1 MAKKEDWDGTR
12 KKPKRLEAS
21 IETRLAAPGLDETDS
36 VVAPDGEEAPA
47 AEVSPNRTTT
57 RRGWSWET
65 IEGARTSYVEVQG
78 PNMLVGAH
86 SGSGHTD
93 SAATCTRE
101 EFLNGRF
108 HSAVRSDHGEAV
120 LQEIITALKG

>member
-1 MAKKEDWDGTR
+1 MPDDF
-12 KKPKRLEAS
+12 EA
-21 IETRLAAPGLDETDS
+21 
-36 VVAPDGEEAPA
+36 
-47 AEVSPNRTTT
+47 NRTTT

-65 IEGARTSYVEVQG
+65 VEGSRTSYVEAQG
-78 PNMLVGAH
+78 PNILVGAH

-93 SAATCTRE
+93 SAGTCSRE

-108 HSAVRSDHGEAV
+108 HSTVRSDHGEAV